1 MTDQTTDST
10 PKGPAALA
18 SSLVDTLQEE
28 HDSLVRLRGHFD
40 AHILA
45 LRHREKADI
54 TEATHETNDE
64 INRLAGLKH
73 QRDRKLRLLG
83 RVLRVEGDPAT
94 IEDITET
101 LGASDETAENARAI
115 QRLRAQ
121 IRREA
126 KRTQRRCRDLEFALE
141 YAVLLG
147 RDLLQVLQGM
157 APAAATKVYTPKGG
171 AVESSGSAT
180 FVNRIG

>member
-1 MTDQTTDST
+1 MTDQATDSA
-10 PKGPAALA
+10 PRGPAALA

-28 HDSLVRLRGHFD
+28 YDSLVRLRGHFD

-45 LRHREKADI
+45 LRQREKSGI
-54 TEATHETNDE
+54 TDATHETNDE
-64 INRLAGLKH
+64 ISRLAGLKH

-94 IEDITET
+94 IEDVTQILSGSE
-101 LGASDETAENARAI
+101 ETAEDARSI
-115 QRLRAQ
+115 ERLRTN

-126 KRTQRRCRDLEFALE
+126 ERTQRRCRDLEFALE

-157 APAAATKVYTPKGG
+157 APTGATKVYTPKGG
-171 AVESSGSAT
+171 AVESSGSAA